1 MIELIALV
9 LEDCCL
15 REDGKAVGKTLWD
28 EEQMQYRWPF
38 FDVNL
43 NVNKVDKEHH
53 TPMESCME
61 PQKVVPAYQDVF
73 SKETDPQLLNLDA
86 LPQNMRDAGLLLLNV
101 YWLWVIEF

>member
-1 MIELIALV
+1 MLSVLIREVGFLCRDSPINAKAVIKDADASICLWVIELIALV

-43 NVNKVDKEHH
+43 NVNKVDKERH
-53 TPMESCME
+53 TLMERCMK
-61 PQKVVPAYQDVF
+61 PQ
-73 SKETDPQLLNLDA
+73 
-86 LPQNMRDAGLLLLNV
+86 
-101 YWLWVIEF
+101 

>member
-9 LEDCCL
+9 LEDSCL

-38 FDVNL
+38 F
-43 NVNKVDKEHH
+43 NVYANFSANKVDKEHH
-53 TPMESCME
+53 TSMESCMK
-61 PQKVVPAYQDVF
+61 PQKVMPAYHDAF

-86 LPQNMRDAGLLLLNV
+86 LPQNMRDAGLL
-101 YWLWVIEF
+101 